1 MWRRILQ
8 EAKQPAKELM
18 PEEER
23 VKEKAEKKRLWKKRQ
38 KDQKRREYLEKD
50 GRESNTNVCRQIP
63 RAPSAR
69 RWDWKSRQL
78 KLIPTLAIHLPFRPR
93 PLQMAMGDPRPA
105 LGTQLRDSV
114 VRKKKEPPSF
124 PSWSPPALSFHYSR
138 TYVIPAL
145 P

>member
-69 RWDWKSRQL
+69 SKV
-78 KLIPTLAIHLPFRPR
+78 
-93 PLQMAMGDPRPA
+93 GD
-105 LGTQLRDSV
+105 
-114 VRKKKEPPSF
+114 
-124 PSWSPPALSFHYSR
+124 
-138 TYVIPAL
+138 
-145 P
+145 